1 MNIYLSNYTNFN
13 YFFLTVPPDEV
24 TITGDLS
31 LPVDKTSVY
40 RCEARNANPAPQIQ
54 WVVNNDVINVDSN
67 VLSSPT
73 SSSDSF
79 SRSGGSNEA
88 LFGDNN
94 LQRSSIRNS
103 KHSSTLS
110 SSVQVTTQIHPPPS
124 LSMSLTYGSGVGIQ
138 VSISFRIYMK

>member
-1 MNIYLSNYTNFN
+1 M
-13 YFFLTVPPDEV
+13 
-24 TITGDLS
+24 
-31 LPVDKTSVY
+31 Y

-124 LSMSLTYGSGVGIQ
+124 LSMSLTYGSGAGIQ
-138 VSISFRIYMK
+138 VSISYRIYTGCSMNKYLAKYNKILCLLLKIMYFII

>member
-1 MNIYLSNYTNFN
+1 MALYWRESGSKFVSNFQ
-13 YFFLTVPPDEV
+13 FLGFLVA
-24 TITGDLS
+24 I
-31 LPVDKTSVY
+31 KH
-40 RCEARNANPAPQIQ
+40 IF
-54 WVVNNDVINVDSN
+54 NDVINVDSN

-88 LFGDNN
+88 LFDDNN

-124 LSMSLTYGSGVGIQ
+124 LSMSLSYGSGAGIQ
-138 VSISFRIYMK
+138 VSISYRIYTGCSMRI